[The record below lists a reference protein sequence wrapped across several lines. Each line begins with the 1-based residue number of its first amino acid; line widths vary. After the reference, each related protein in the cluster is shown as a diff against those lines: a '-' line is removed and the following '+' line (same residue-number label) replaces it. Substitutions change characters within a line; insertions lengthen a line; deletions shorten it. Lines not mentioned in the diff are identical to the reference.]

1 MYVKEKPSKKI
12 VAQVEQDVYA
22 STVEACEDNNAFFLL
37 ALNQE
42 FGFGPERL
50 RRMIHKYN
58 QLSEEYTIMRS
69 DGFTYE
75 EVHQKMCEA
84 LESIGIDP
92 DQVYVGTND
101 FYDIQRRKRY
111 CEQDKKPTRKEAGIA
126 YENMQKFRAFMASED
141 AQKIRIVKTADDKTP
156 DLKIFAALKE
166 SVTKGKELPQP

>member
-92 DQVYVGTND
+92 DQVYVGKND
-101 FYDIQRRKRY
+101 FYDIQRQKRY
-111 CEQDKKPTRKEAGIA
+111 CEKENKPTRKEAGIA
-126 YENMQKFRAFMASED
+126 YENMQKFKAFLEAEGGQNIKVIK
-141 AQKIRIVKTADDKTP
+141 AADDKIQKLFT
-156 DLKIFAALKE
+156 AA
-166 SVTKGKELPQP
+166 KGKELPQP